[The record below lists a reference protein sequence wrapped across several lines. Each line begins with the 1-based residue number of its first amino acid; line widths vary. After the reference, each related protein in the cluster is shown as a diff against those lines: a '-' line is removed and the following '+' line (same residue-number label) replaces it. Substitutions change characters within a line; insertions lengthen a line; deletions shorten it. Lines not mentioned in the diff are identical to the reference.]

1 MDETIRRK
9 ALSALDALIG
19 GNDIAI
25 VHKLTRTGQRPE
37 TYAGADFGGQDKK
50 LKP

>member
-9 ALSALDALIG
+9 ALSALDALIK

-25 VHKLTRTGQRPE
+25 VRRPE
-37 TYAGADFGGQDKK
+37 TYAGASFGEQDKK